1 MVGVQRQQSEP
12 FAMVKPAFKN
22 PLKLNPL
29 QCKTLVLFQ
38 ELAKSP
44 ETSNTLESGEV
55 VLTSLPHPHGDHF
68 HVGRRVVLSRDASGL
83 NNAAVWTAL
92 ERKGLI
98 AGSFPFALRLTAA
111 GLAYDTGIADQ
122 ILHGSDH

>member
-1 MVGVQRQQSEP
+1 MP
-12 FAMVKPAFKN
+12 PKIN

-29 QCKTLVLFQ
+29 QAKTLVLFQ
-38 ELAKSP
+38 ELARYP
-44 ETSNTLESGEV
+44 ETSQDTEDGEK
-55 VLTSLPHPHGDHF
+55 VLTSLPHPHGNHF
-68 HVGRRVVLSRDASGL
+68 HVGARVVLTKDASGL
-83 NNAAVWTAL
+83 SNPAAWVAL

-98 AGSFPFALRLTAA
+98 RGSFPYAVTLTKE

>member
-1 MVGVQRQQSEP
+1 MP
-12 FAMVKPAFKN
+12 PKIN

-29 QCKTLVLFQ
+29 QAKTLVLFQ
-38 ELAKSP
+38 ELARHP
-44 ETSNTLESGEV
+44 ETSQTTEAGEV
-55 VLTSLPHPHGDHF
+55 VLTSLPHPHGNHF
-68 HVGRRVVLSRDASGL
+68 HVGHKVVMSKDATGL
-83 NNAAVWTAL
+83 ANQAAWVAL

-98 AGSFPFALRLTAA
+98 RGSFPFAVTLTKE

>member
-1 MVGVQRQQSEP
+1 MP
-12 FAMVKPAFKN
+12 PKKN

-38 ELAKSP
+38 ELARHP
-44 ETSNTLESGEV
+44 ESGSALDDGEIF
-55 VLTSLPHPHGDHF
+55 LSQLPRPHGNHF
-68 HVGRRVVLSRDASGL
+68 HVGHKVVMSKDATGL
-83 NNAAVWTAL
+83 DNQAVWVAL

-98 AGSFPFALRLTAA
+98 KAAFPMGVTMTKD
-111 GLAYDTGIADQ
+111 GLAYDTGMTDE

>member
-1 MVGVQRQQSEP
+1 MP
-12 FAMVKPAFKN
+12 PKIN

-29 QCKTLVLFQ
+29 QAKTLVLFQ

-44 ETSNTLESGEV
+44 ETSQITESGEK
-55 VLTSLPHPHGDHF
+55 VLTSLPQPHGNHF
-68 HVGRRVVLSRDASGL
+68 HVGAKVVMTKDATGLS
-83 NNAAVWTAL
+83 NPAAWAAL

-98 AGSFPFALRLTAA
+98 RGSFPYAVTLTVE
-111 GLAYDTGIADQ
+111 GQNYDTGIAGQ